1 MKRAHIIVSILLAGL
16 GACAPATASGPAPA
30 PCGPGMKPMVRDVL
44 YFGRS
49 IPGGGTVNDSA
60 WTKFVAEVITPAFPD
75 GFTVTSGMGQWRD
88 AGGNIVSESS
98 MIVTITRPD
107 TGDNEAAVL
116 GLGERYRVIFHQE
129 AVMHEHANVCVS
141 FVGGA

>member
-1 MKRAHIIVSILLAGL
+1 MKRARIIVSILLAGL

-30 PCGPGMKPMVRDVL
+30 PCGPGMSSMVRDVL

-49 IPGGGTVNDSA
+49 IPGGGIVSDSA

-75 GFTVTSGMGQWRD
+75 GFTVTSGIGQWRD
-88 AGGNIVSESS
+88 SGGIVASEAS
-98 MIVTITRPD
+98 MIVTITHAES
-107 TGDNEAAVL
+107 GDDEAAVL

-129 AVMHEHANVCVS
+129 AVMHEHSKVCVS
-141 FVGGA
+141 FVGGR